1 LTELQSKDGKNVF
14 VAIEL
19 DATKQFGHEFLE
31 VNDVLTIHG
40 REEEN
45 IVKPIL
51 ENDSLVW
58 VDKEKGHNW
67 LSSAKS
73 NSQAI
78 TNDDLDIAA
87 KIIQD
92 FDNSSVLFTHHSIP
106 STSSSDLYGLA
117 NQPVFLCST
126 ISEEPP
132 TLKEITGL
140 PQKIDSSEV
149 VGKFSIKD
157 GFLLFEFILILH
169 SQYSSKSAAR
179 HTELRCHSLNT

>member
-1 LTELQSKDGKNVF
+1 M
-14 VAIEL
+14 
-19 DATKQFGHEFLE
+19 E

-92 FDNSSVLFTHHSIP
+92 FDNSKFEKEKAEKSSETTGNGENMLM
-106 STSSSDLYGLA
+106 STSPAEVSEEESEVLMGIHNITAAKLRSAIGLGGLA
-117 NQPVFLCST
+117 NSSMAVVDTTKGFQFRGDKGKNRRGQ
-126 ISEEPP
+126 ERDG
-132 TLKEITGL
+132 GL
-140 PQKIDSSEV
+140 
-149 VGKFSIKD
+149 
-157 GFLLFEFILILH
+157 H
-169 SQYSSKSAAR
+169 
-179 HTELRCHSLNT
+179 

>member
-1 LTELQSKDGKNVF
+1 MTELQSKGGKNVF

-92 FDNSSVLFTHHSIP
+92 FDNSKF
-106 STSSSDLYGLA
+106 
-117 NQPVFLCST
+117 
-126 ISEEPP
+126 E
-132 TLKEITGL
+132 KE
-140 PQKIDSSEV
+140 KAEKSSETTEN
-149 VGKFSIKD
+149 GENMLMSA
-157 GFLLFEFILILH
+157 
-169 SQYSSKSAAR
+169 SAAEVHGQVR
-179 HTELRCHSLNT
+179 QALGR